1 MRQLSLNDILT
12 ELLPDKDEAAD
23 IIRSSK
29 RTGTLVIDEVVRREK
44 LTYEQ
49 IASYIADRYGFRYT
63 LSIEGKIKERD
74 KFQIITDSGRF
85 SWFPF
90 YLDDIDSD
98 IYVVPKNVFDN
109 AGHDSIAKNTNAGTS
124 HRIYSEM
131 MEEAIKMDATDI
143 HIDHRENITV
153 IYFRIDGEKW
163 KYRELSNADGQ
174 ALSKYIVILCNETS
188 NVKFDEMRI
197 PQDGRLS
204 YRGYDLR
211 VAFMPAHYGY
221 KVSIRLLKRFT
232 TVDTFDTLGFLP
244 ESRNI
249 IETFLRKTYGLIIVT
264 GPTGS
269 GKSRTLSVCLKSID
283 REKKNVLT
291 IEDPIEYVVYGVNQ
305 SQVHLWEENRE
316 LVGYDFKV
324 GARSFL
330 RHDPDVCLIGEIRD
344 QETAEA
350 AIELANTGH
359 LVLTTLHT
367 NTSYTAPI
375 RLLSGRIM
383 VDRYSLASSLLL
395 VIGQRLVKKLCPHCK
410 VSVELSKEHLRKFYV
425 QDRTPFDAVIGQ
437 KIWTANQNG
446 CEKCKKGY
454 IGRTVIEEIMIVD
467 DNVKRVITTGNAN
480 PEELKRFVTISFLDS
495 ITEKATT
502 GIVDLFQVCEVIS

>member
-1 MRQLSLNDILT
+1 MRQPSINDIIND
-12 ELLPDKDEAAD
+12 LLPDKEEAAD

-29 RTGTLVIDEVVRREK
+29 KTGALVIDEVVKREK

-49 IASYIADRYGFRYT
+49 IASHIASKYGFRYALT
-63 LSIEGKIKERD
+63 VEGTVKKRD
-74 KFQIITDSGRF
+74 RVEIVTDSGRF

-90 YLDDIDSD
+90 YLDDVDTD

-109 AGHDSIAKNTNAGTS
+109 VGYNGTGQVSNAGVS
-124 HRIYSEM
+124 NRIYSEM

-143 HIDHRENITV
+143 HIDHRENTTV

-163 KYRELSNADGQ
+163 KYRELSTADGQ
-174 ALSKYIVILCNETS
+174 SLSKYIVILCNETS
-188 NVKFDEMRI
+188 NVKFDEMRV

-221 KVSIRLLKRFT
+221 KVSIRLLKRFA
-232 TVDTFDTLGFLP
+232 TVDTFDSLGFLS
-244 ESRNI
+244 ESKNI
-249 IETFLRKTYGLIIVT
+249 IETYLRKTYGLIIVT

-305 SQVHLWEENRE
+305 SQVHLWEEDRE

-395 VIGQRLVKKLCPHCK
+395 VVGQRLVKKLCPSCRTR
-410 VSVELSKEHLRKFYV
+410 VELTKEHLRKFYI
-425 QDRTPFDAVIGQ
+425 QDRTPFDSIIGQ
-437 KIWTANQNG
+437 SIWTANSNG

-467 DNVKRVITTGNAN
+467 DNVRKIITTGNAN
-480 PEELKRFVTISFLDS
+480 PEELKRFVTISFVES
-495 ITEKATT
+495 IIERATA
-502 GIVDLFQVCEVIS
+502 GVVDLFQVCEIIS